1 MRRHAL
7 IAAVLLA
14 PVAGLAQPAPQAIP
28 VGVVAAA
35 KQPVTQGIEFVGRV
49 EAIEKVDVQAR
60 VSGYLASVDF
70 TEGSIVRQG
79 DRLYTIDQAPFQAA
93 VQQARGTLLQA
104 QAQLTNAGL
113 QRKRAEE
120 LVKTSATSV
129 AVRDQRVA
137 EEQTAQ
143 GQAIAADAAL
153 QTAAINLSYTVIT
166 APIAGRIGRTV
177 ITRGNLVTPQTGT
190 LTTIVSQDP
199 VYVTFPVSQREFLR
213 VKNGTQLDTGGLLV
227 RVHLADGTAYPEP
240 GRINFVN
247 VTVDRS
253 TDTVLVR
260 ATVPNPKGTLV
271 DGQFVRL
278 RVEGKEPADMLV
290 IPQAALLLDQQGAYV
305 FVVDGGKAVIRRVKT
320 GEEIGRN
327 VAVKDGLQEG
337 DQVILEG
344 ISMLRPGAP
353 VLASPAKGSE
363 TCCPRCSWTV
373 RGSRRSFRSS

>member
-60 VSGYLASVDF
+60 VSGYLAAVDF
-70 TEGSIVRQG
+70 TEGGIVRQG
-79 DRLYTIDQAPFQAA
+79 DRLYMIDQAPFQAA

-253 TDTVLVR
+253 PTPCWSAPPCRTPR
-260 ATVPNPKGTLV
+260 AHWWTASSYGC
-271 DGQFVRL
+271 GS
-278 RVEGKEPADMLV
+278 
-290 IPQAALLLDQQGAYV
+290 
-305 FVVDGGKAVIRRVKT
+305 RVK
-320 GEEIGRN
+320 
-327 VAVKDGLQEG
+327 
-337 DQVILEG
+337 
-344 ISMLRPGAP
+344 SRPTCWSSRRRRCCSTSRAP
-353 VLASPAKGSE
+353 
-363 TCCPRCSWTV
+363 TCSWSMAA
-373 RGSRRSFRSS
+373 RPSSAGSKPARKSAATSPSRTGCRRAIR